1 MTYSIN
7 LKNLM
12 EASQV
17 TLVVKNLPANSRD
30 KETQVWSLGGE
41 DPLEE
46 GKATHSNILSWR
58 IPWTEKPDW
67 SSLACMQAME
77 TSVRLTLVKFSF

>member
-17 TLVVKNLPANSRD
+17 TLVVKNLPANSRN

-46 GKATHSNILSWR
+46 GNL
-58 IPWTEKPDW
+58 TE
-67 SSLACMQAME
+67 AA
-77 TSVRLTLVKFSF
+77 